1 MVRKCNRI
9 VNTTRVSIW
18 EKLYIIYLYLQDESK
33 AVCPADVQASDS
45 NSLSADKFDGK
56 KDAEERR
63 SVSSG
68 GNTSLLSESI
78 DTSAAAATIAS
89 SSATSQGTGG
99 EGNTDRGGNDRDE
112 TDKEVS

>member
-1 MVRKCNRI
+1 MFD
-9 VNTTRVSIW
+9 TLLTSI
-18 EKLYIIYLYLQDESK
+18 LSVYLYLQDESK

-45 NSLSADKFDGK
+45 ISLSADKFDGK
-56 KDAEERR
+56 KDTEERR

-68 GNTSLLSESI
+68 GNTSLSSESI
-78 DTSAAAATIAS
+78 DTSAVAATIAS

-99 EGNTDRGGNDRDE
+99 GDDEDE